1 MCFISTTFPNAPPHP
16 YTFGPVPKSSHG
28 TCLDSHSRFIQD
40 PESKPE
46 REGEREREISIAIF
60 FHSSQIYK
68 LYKTPLTMG
77 NKSSN
82 IAF

>member
-16 YTFGPVPKSSHG
+16 YIFGPVPKSSHG
-28 TCLDSHSRFIQD
+28 TCLDSHSRLIQD

-46 REGEREREISIAIF
+46 REREISIAMF

-68 LYKTPLTMG
+68 LYETPLTMG

>member
-1 MCFISTTFPNAPPHP
+1 MLRPTPILLDQSLKRHMELVSTHTVDLFKI
-16 YTFGPVPKSSHG
+16 PKVNQ
-28 TCLDSHSRFIQD
+28 R
-40 PESKPE
+40 E
-46 REGEREREISIAIF
+46 REREREISIAMF

-68 LYKTPLTMG
+68 LYETPLTMG